1 VTVKTAVAEL
11 FQRFVRQLQGPLDA
25 PLRAEKVQPAE
36 ATPGTP
42 WHTVVINGLIDGSDK
57 PLALVLITVPS
68 LTADDPAMLEFAV
81 RRARANKVPYFVT
94 WTLRDAILWRT
105 PKPGT
110 PVARDAL
117 EKLRDYPELYEI
129 GATDQGPLGEH
140 IMLTAL
146 GRGKEILHDLDHL
159 LKDEALELV
168 QIDATYFVN
177 RLLEAVQHLLPTV
190 SNSIL
195 HRLQND
201 LVFRNELTAWAVRQ
215 GIAGDPADSEFGQ
228 SIARQIIYRLLGKM
242 LFYQSLRRSA
252 RQLPKLDFESVDTA
266 QVLPK
271 LRAAFAEARKIDY
284 HAVFDEALPDRIQW
298 PAEASRAL
306 ANLIHDFKTRDFAA
320 LPQDVVG
327 TVFERLIPPEERS
340 GLGQYFTS
348 ENLCDLVNAF
358 CINSPTD
365 KVLDSTCGT
374 GTFLIRAYDRLRWLG
389 QHDHFTLLSQLWGV
403 DIAPFPA
410 ELATINLFR
419 QKISEYGNFPRII
432 CQDFFRINA
441 GDTFRFPPP
450 KMDLEH
456 PEEMEERIPQFDAI
470 VGNFPY
476 VSADQIERHE
486 AGYLEFLRQR
496 LVADWFDEYP
506 DVFHYPTKKQQ
517 DFFEKSIAEGQHKSS
532 DRKAVQ
538 HRISGFAD
546 LYVHLFFHTARFLKP
561 GGRMGIVTSNAW
573 LDVNYGHELQKFV
586 LKHFKIIAILESRC
600 EPWFTEASVN
610 TIVTVVERCDDPT
623 DRDSH
628 LVKFVKVQKPL
639 TELIPGD
646 PVLDAVPRLTA
657 LRDFIV
663 HIEAAGRKY
672 AKTHP
677 LGIVTEEDE
686 ATRIRLVRQCEIE
699 SGLQGALDKSRWGYL
714 LRAPEAM
721 LRVRVDAAAQLASLG
736 DLADMKRGSLT
747 GNNEFYYLTPEQA
760 RDRNIEPEYLFRLIR
775 ATDDASHGI
784 VVDPAALPRSVFV
797 CRRTK
802 QGLRKLGHMGSLRYI
817 EWGEQQK
824 FTTGRLAGITWPQGI
839 EVKNRKPGWYS
850 LPKYRGY
857 SARVFWQKAYH
868 DTYLQRFSEVDL
880 IPDQRL
886 YFLDPK
892 EGVDAELLSAVLN
905 SFLVALA
912 LESIAPVTAGEG
924 VCEVRLEDA
933 RDSLLIPDLRKIT
946 KTQRAAILKAFQ
958 PLKERSIL
966 RVPDEVKQNDR
977 QTFDAAVLKAIGLD
991 PRKHL
996 KPIYEGLCELVRERI
1011 GLGQLRG
1018 KARKTKAR
1026 GTKAEKK
1033 AAEEVLDE
1041 VLPDGPRR
1049 FPDEFLS
1056 GAAGAGARVVV
1067 ELPDE
1072 PLIFENSPLFA
1083 VVRTRDGS
1091 YSRDV
1096 KSPAEGKFLLYAQRA
1111 GHRAAALPEKTVE
1124 VTRTVANY
1132 EKYLRELRA
1141 RLYEAYYRWTLD
1153 TRAAARLSQAAF
1165 DRFHLPNVEG

>member
-1 VTVKTAVAEL
+1 VRTAVAEL
-11 FQRFVRQLQGPLDA
+11 FQRFVKQLQGSLNA
-25 PLRAEKVQPAE
+25 PLRAEKVQLAD

-57 PLALVLITVPS
+57 PLALVLITAPS
-68 LTADDPAMLEFAV
+68 LAADDPAMLEFAV
-81 RRARANKVPYFVT
+81 RRARANKAPYFVT

-146 GRGKEILHDLDHL
+146 GRGKDILHDLDHL

-195 HRLQND
+195 HRLEND
-201 LVFRNELTAWAVRQ
+201 LVFRNELTGWAVKQ
-215 GIAGDPADSEFGQ
+215 AIGGSPTDPEFAT
-228 SIARQIIYRLLGKM
+228 SIARQIIYRLLGKV

-252 RQLPKLDFESVDTA
+252 RQLPRLDLDNVDSA
-266 QVLPK
+266 QVLPR
-271 LRAAFAEARKIDY
+271 LRAAFAEALKIDY
-284 HAVFDEALPDRIQW
+284 HAVFEEDLPDRLQW

-306 ANLIHDFKTRDFAA
+306 ADLIHDFNTRDFAA

-327 TVFERLIPPEERS
+327 TVFERLIPPEERH

-358 CINSPTD
+358 CITSPTD

-389 QHDHFTLLSQLWGV
+389 QHDHVALLSQLWGV

-419 QKISEYGNFPRII
+419 QRISEYGNFPRVI
-432 CQDFFRINA
+432 CQDFFRINP
-441 GDTFRFPPP
+441 GETFRFPPP

-456 PEEMEERIPQFDAI
+456 LEKVEEPIPQFNAI
-470 VGNFPY
+470 IGNFPY
-476 VSADQIERHE
+476 VSADQIEKHE

-496 LVADWFDEYP
+496 LIADWFDDYP
-506 DVFHYPTKKQQ
+506 EAFYYPTKKQQ
-517 DFFEKSIAEGQHKSS
+517 EFFEKSIAEGQHKAS
-532 DRKAVQ
+532 DRKTIQ
-538 HRISGFAD
+538 HRISTYAD
-546 LYVHLFFHTARFLKP
+546 LYVHLFFHAARFLKP

-573 LDVNYGHELQKFV
+573 LDVNYGYELQKFF
-586 LKHFKIIAILESRC
+586 LKHFKIIAVLESRC

-610 TIVTVVERCDDPT
+610 TIVTIVERCDNPAE
-623 DRDSH
+623 RDDH
-628 LVKFVKVQKPL
+628 LVKFVKVRKGL
-639 TELIPGD
+639 AELIPGD
-646 PVLDAVPRLTA
+646 PVVDAFPRLTH
-657 LRDFIV
+657 LRNLV
-663 HIEAAGRKY
+663 AHIEQAGRKY

-677 LGIVTEEDE
+677 LGMVTEEDDNF
-686 ATRIRLVRQCEIE
+686 RIRILRQSDVLAEVE
-699 SGLQGALDKSRWGYL
+699 KEGKTVKWGRY
-714 LRAPEAM
+714 LRAPQVYFDILEHGKVC
-721 LRVRVDAAAQLASLG
+721 LLG
-736 DLADMKRGSLT
+736 EIAIPKFGSKT
-747 GNNEFYYLTPEQA
+747 RINEFFHVTPETSKQFG
-760 RDRNIEPEYLFRLIR
+760 IEDEYLWPLIKSPKD
-775 ATDDASHGI
+775 TKTI
-784 VVDPAALPRSVFV
+784 KVDPADLTLRLFV
-797 CRRTK
+797 CCRSK
-802 QGLRKLGHMGSLRYI
+802 AELKKLEHKGALKYI
-817 EWGEQQK
+817 EWGEQQTYK
-824 FTTGRLAGITWPQGI
+824 SGTFRGLPWPEGTWVAKR
-839 EVKNRKPGWYS
+839 EPGWYA
-850 LPKYRGY
+850 LPNTEINLGQIFM
-857 SARVFWQKAYH
+857 SEAFGEAH
-868 DTYLQRFSEVDL
+868 IHRFCPVKL
-880 IPDQRL
+880 VPDKRL
-886 YFLDPK
+886 YFLEPSSDVS
-892 EGVDAELLSAVLN
+892 EAEVVAAILNCSLTGLSLEVSGRVTMGDGVLEFAV
-905 SFLVALA
+905 
-912 LESIAPVTAGEG
+912 
-924 VCEVRLEDA
+924 EDA
-933 RDSLLIPDLRKIT
+933 RDYLL
-946 KTQRAAILKAFQ
+946 
-958 PLKERSIL
+958 
-966 RVPDEVKQNDR
+966 VPDIRTATAPWRKRIRSYFEPLLDRPIQPAEREVEHSDTQSLDK
-977 QTFDAAVLKAIGLD
+977 AVLSAIGLD
-991 PRKHL
+991 PKRYL
-996 KPIYEGLCELVRERI
+996 KAIYEGMCELVRERTE
-1011 GLGQLRG
+1011 LGQMRG

-1026 GTKAEKK
+1026 GRKAEKK
-1033 AAEEVLDE
+1033 VAEEVLDE

-1056 GAAGAGARVVV
+1056 GAAGAGARVVA

-1096 KSPAEGKFLLYAQRA
+1096 KTPAEGKFLLYAQRA

-1141 RLYEAYYRWTLD
+1141 RLYEAYYRRTLD